1 MIKFFQDPPEGSILK
16 GCSCRAKDDG
26 RPDNGTGLKFR
37 SIVDKWFEVLNLR
50 TTDALL
56 KDHWMNTEG
65 LLDDNERSISGKS
78 VSIWGNFWGFQ
89 RFVGKYRTFWDLSI
103 LFKSLGKISKKINIG
118 KQMTFRWPPLPWVG
132 LICLICLF
140 TTEVSCSLREPHWL
154 PEWVILHLT
163 SIMIGKSYLGENH
176 LKNQYP

>member
-1 MIKFFQDPPEGSILK
+1 
-16 GCSCRAKDDG
+16 
-26 RPDNGTGLKFR
+26 
-37 SIVDKWFEVLNLR
+37 
-50 TTDALL
+50 
-56 KDHWMNTEG
+56 MNTEG

-103 LFKSLGKISKKINIG
+103 LFKSLGKISKKFNIG

-163 SIMIGKSYLGENH
+163 SIIIGKSYLGENNLKINICKQILIVDNLGWVILH
-176 LKNQYP
+176 LTQVPQQTSLSTVGHCSAERIR